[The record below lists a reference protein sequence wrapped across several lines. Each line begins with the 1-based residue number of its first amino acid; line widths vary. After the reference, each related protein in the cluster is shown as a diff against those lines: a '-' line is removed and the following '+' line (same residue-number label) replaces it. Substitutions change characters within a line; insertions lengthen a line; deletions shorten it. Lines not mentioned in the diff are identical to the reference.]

1 LPGIKL
7 VVKLWDYRKSARKSA
22 RRYSAGTYVSYILE
36 ASECASGQLSAQRSL
51 RLNVKM
57 IFARKGSPG
66 EGRIVMAGISKSNT
80 EKDIELLGN
89 RVALV
94 TGGSRGI
101 GRAIA
106 IRLAEL
112 GAAVAICG
120 RDTEK
125 LRATADELHARTEGV
140 FWQTADVTRADDVA
154 KLVSAAEAK
163 LGPIEILV
171 NNAGIGLFGPAHEK
185 SEEDWDRVLN
195 TNLKSVFLV
204 SRAVVPSMI
213 KKGAGDIINISSL
226 AGRNTFAGG
235 GLYCASKWGVQGLS
249 GSMAEDLRGYGIRVS
264 VICPGSVA
272 TEFSGHTVKDASKA
286 LQPEDVAHAV
296 EAVVRQRPGSFVS
309 EIQVRPLRKS

>member
-1 LPGIKL
+1 
-7 VVKLWDYRKSARKSA
+7 
-22 RRYSAGTYVSYILE
+22 
-36 ASECASGQLSAQRSL
+36 
-51 RLNVKM
+51 
-57 IFARKGSPG
+57 
-66 EGRIVMAGISKSNT
+66 MAGISKTNAKNNR
-80 EKDIELLGN
+80 EQPLKD

-106 IRLAEL
+106 VKLAEL

-120 RDTEK
+120 RDSEH
-125 LRATADELHARTEGV
+125 LRATAGELDARTGRS
-140 FWQTADVTRADDVA
+140 FWQVADVTRVDEVG
-154 KLVSAAEAK
+154 KLVSETEAN

-226 AGRNTFAGG
+226 AGKNTFVGG

-249 GSMAEDLRGYGIRVS
+249 GCMAEDLRGHGIRVS

-286 LQPEDVAHAV
+286 LQPEDVAHVV
-296 EAVVRQRPGSFVS
+296 EAVVTQRPGSFMS
-309 EIQVRPLRKS
+309 EIHVRPLRKS